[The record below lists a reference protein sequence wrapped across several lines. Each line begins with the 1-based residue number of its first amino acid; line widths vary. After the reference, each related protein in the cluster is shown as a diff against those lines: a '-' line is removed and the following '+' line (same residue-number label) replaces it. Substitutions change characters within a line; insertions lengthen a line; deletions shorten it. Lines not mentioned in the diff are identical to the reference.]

1 MAGDLRVPPERVVA
15 ELTADPMGRALWER
29 AHFAVLSQVQAE
41 RIAELE
47 KGTAPTA
54 PPDQGWEVPPNGEA

>member
-1 MAGDLRVPPERVVA
+1 MRVPPEKVVA
-15 ELTADPMGRALWER
+15 ELCADPMGRALWER

-47 KGTAPTA
+47 KAAAPTE
-54 PPDQGWEVPPNGEA
+54 PPSQGWEVPPDGSS